1 MKGLSL
7 FFSVFFLTMQVSLGQ
22 PIALAQPMMVEESSS
37 PTMDQGFVIVS
48 PRSGTWMNKQPLVL
62 EVPES
67 CEVFYSFS
75 GSHPMESGFAYDG
88 PVMLDAEGD
97 VSVRIALVFP
107 HGDAMIYTIDYSV
120 QPQKGDADLS
130 LDVNF
135 SQPLAI

>member
-22 PIALAQPMMVEESSS
+22 PIALAQPMMVEDTASAKIVR
-37 PTMDQGFVIVS
+37 DFVIVS
-48 PRSGTWMNKQPLVL
+48 PKPGTWVNKQPLVL

-88 PVMLDAEGD
+88 PVMLEAEA
-97 VSVRIALVFP
+97 RIHRTVGGSDCSSRWRLWARTASICACTSAF
-107 HGDAMIYTIDYSV
+107 GI
-120 QPQKGDADLS
+120 
-130 LDVNF
+130 
-135 SQPLAI
+135 